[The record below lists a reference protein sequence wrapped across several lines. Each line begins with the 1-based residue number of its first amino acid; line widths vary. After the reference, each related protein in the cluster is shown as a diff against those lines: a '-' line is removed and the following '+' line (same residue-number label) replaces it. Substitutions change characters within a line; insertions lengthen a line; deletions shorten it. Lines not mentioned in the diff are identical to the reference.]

1 MLHEPLSQHKIR
13 QYLDV
18 ETGDIHVFNKLAS
31 TNTWLLQQG
40 ACGDIC
46 LSEQQTAGKG
56 RRGNSWVSPDAGNIY
71 FSMCWC
77 FEEMTEYWSLLG
89 LVVGV
94 AVAETLAEIGL
105 SKHGIKW
112 PNDIYWLERKL
123 GGILLESRNQS
134 GRVVIGIGLNI
145 GLDPTMEITEDI
157 SQSWVSLKDALD
169 HPEVVSRNLIV
180 AKLIN
185 NLHRKLLGFADF
197 DADKFI
203 KAWQKWDVLSGRKVS
218 FLHNNKKIIG
228 EVRGIDKYGRIAID
242 QDNGVTEYHSSAD
255 VKLLRL

>member
-1 MLHEPLSQHKIR
+1 MKSERLNSSEIR
-13 QYLDV
+13 KYL
-18 ETGDIHVFNKLAS
+18 ELEAGDIHVFDSLDS
-31 TNTWLLQQG
+31 TNSWLLKNGQ
-40 ACGDIC
+40 CGDVC

-94 AVAETLAEIGL
+94 AVAETLNEIGL

-112 PNDIYWLERKL
+112 PNDIFWNDRKL
-123 GGILLESRNQS
+123 GGILLESQDQS
-134 GRVVIGIGLNI
+134 GRVVIGVGLNI
-145 GLDPTMEITEDI
+145 GLGSNMQITEEITQPWISLRDAMGNNGDI
-157 SQSWVSLKDALD
+157 
-169 HPEVVSRNLIV
+169 SRNLIV

-185 NLHRKLLGFADF
+185 NLRKRLLGFSGFNFSEFSKD
-197 DADKFI
+197 
-203 KAWQKWDVLSGRKVS
+203 WQKWDILSERQVYFQQQNERITGK
-218 FLHNNKKIIG
+218 
-228 EVRGIDKYGRIAID
+228 VRGIDKYGRIAIVK
-242 QDNGVTEYHSSAD
+242 QDGMTDFYSSVD

>member
-1 MLHEPLSQHKIR
+1 MLYEPLSRHKIR

-18 ETGDIHVFNKLAS
+18 ETGDIHLFDELAS
-31 TNTWLLQQG
+31 TNTWLLEQG

-94 AVAETLAEIGL
+94 AVAETLDQVGL
-105 SKHGIKW
+105 SNHGIKW
-112 PNDIYWLERKL
+112 PNDIFWDERKL
-123 GGILLESRNQS
+123 GGILLESQDQS
-134 GRVVIGIGLNI
+134 GRVVIGVGLNI
-145 GLDPTMEITEDI
+145 GLDSTMKITEEI
-157 SQSWVSLKDALD
+157 SQSWVSLKDALG
-169 HPEVVSRNLIV
+169 HYGVISRNLIV

-185 NLHRKLLGFADF
+185 NLHRKLVGFADF
-197 DADKFI
+197 DADRFI
-203 KAWQKWDVLSGRKVS
+203 KAWQKWDVLSGRKVY
-218 FLHNNKKIIG
+218 FLHQGEKIIG
-228 EVRGIDKYGRIAID
+228 EVQGIDKYGRIAIY
-242 QDNGVTEYHSSAD
+242 QGKGVTEYYSSAD